1 MKGFADLLVR
11 EWTQEPW
18 RCKRYPL
25 IADVVNLLR
34 LISEPAYGL
43 QGASSEISSMTSTTQ

>member
-1 MKGFADLLVR
+1 MKGFADLLIR

-18 RCKRYPL
+18 RCNRYPL
-25 IADVVNLLR
+25 IAGVVNLLR
-34 LISEPAYGL
+34 FISEPVYGL